1 MDSWPGTG
9 DGPTLHPRALAAA
22 EEAGSGLPTG
32 EDRAA
37 SARRLARGREGNAAL
52 DRLAELAARLL
63 GTASA
68 QVSVVADIQ
77 NVMGGA
83 GVVSGASGSET
94 PLADSLC
101 TLTVS
106 EGRPLVVVD
115 ATADD
120 RVAALPPVGSGVV
133 GSYLG
138 VPLVAADG
146 HVIGALCVFDPAPRP
161 WSPDDIALLEALA
174 APVVAE
180 LELAALSAEY
190 EADRL
195 MWQVAVDAAHIGAF
209 DWDLVTGL
217 LRWDDRLLGLFGL
230 QRDAFGGTIE
240 AFTSTV
246 HPDDLPRMSQALAG
260 ALETCSHYSTEF
272 RVLLPGGQVRWIAA
286 RGRALAGENGTAVRV
301 LGAAFDT
308 TAVQEGESR
317 IARVL
322 EAMPSAFF
330 QLDPD
335 WRFSYVNAQAERLLG
350 SRRDEL
356 VGGVIWEL
364 FPASL
369 GSESEAS
376 YRRAVETGEP
386 VSLDAYYPPP
396 LGAWYEI
403 RAWPSPD
410 GLAVYFLDVTAR
422 YEAQEQIER
431 AAQRTALLARVT
443 AELTGTLDTDEAVG
457 RLAPLVVPGLADWCV
472 VTTVDTDAQA
482 DWRAR
487 LRDVGWGHADPEMR
501 PVLDRYARLRLDAL
515 TDDSY
520 VAQALRS
527 RDPVVV
533 PKDAAEAITAV
544 LASGEAQELSRRL
557 DPEAAVVIQLHGR
570 DRTVGL
576 LSLFRGPTGGAFSRE
591 DLQTLAEIAARAGLA
606 LDNARLFAEQRDLA
620 EGLQRSLL
628 TPPPEQPHLQ
638 VAVRYEPAAQAA
650 QVGGDWYD
658 SFLQREGSTVV
669 VIGDVVGHDTAA
681 AAAMGQVRSLLRG
694 IAVHSGQ
701 GPAAVLRGVDEVM
714 QTLQV
719 DTTATA
725 VIARLEQ
732 SSGERRR
739 GATRLRW
746 SNAGHPPPVV
756 VGPDGSCTT
765 LASGEP
771 DLLLGL
777 DPGTPR
783 AEGEVTLERGAT
795 LLLYTDGLVER
806 RGQSLDEGLARLSG
820 ELTEL
825 TAQDLGLEALCDQL
839 LRRMLPERP
848 EDDVALV
855 AVRLQS
861 QGCEADG

>member
-9 DGPTLHPRALAAA
+9 DSPALHPRALAAA
-22 EEAGSGLPTG
+22 EEAGSGLPFG
-32 EDRAA
+32 DERSA
-37 SARRLARGREGNAAL
+37 SARRLAHGSEGNAAL

-63 GTASA
+63 GAASA
-68 QVSVVADIQ
+68 HVSVVSDVQ
-77 NVMGGA
+77 DVMGGA
-83 GVVSGASGSET
+83 GEASGASGSGAAMT
-94 PLADSLC
+94 DALC
-101 TLTVS
+101 TVTVS
-106 EGRPLVVVD
+106 EGRPLVVTD
-115 ATADD
+115 AAVDD
-120 RVAALPPVGSGVV
+120 RVAALLPVTSGVV
-133 GSYLG
+133 GAYLG

-146 HVIGALCVFDPAPRP
+146 HVVGALCVFDRAPRS
-161 WSPDDIALLEALA
+161 WSPDDVTLLEQLA
-174 APVVAE
+174 TPVVAE

-195 MWQVAVDAAHIGAF
+195 LWQVAVDAAHIGAF

-230 QRDAFGGTIE
+230 ERDAFGGTIE

-260 ALETCSHYSTEF
+260 ALETCGHYSTEF
-272 RVLLPGGQVRWIAA
+272 RVVLPGGQVRWIAA

-308 TAVQEGESR
+308 TAVQ
-317 IARVL
+317 
-322 EAMPSAFF
+322 AMPSAFF
-330 QLDPD
+330 QLDPA
-335 WRFSYVNAQAERLLG
+335 WRFSYVNAQAEHLLG

-356 VGGVIWEL
+356 LGGVIWDL
-364 FPASL
+364 FPTSV
-369 GSESEAS
+369 GSEFETC

-386 VSLDAYYPPP
+386 ESFDAYYPPP

-403 RAWPSPD
+403 RAWPRPD

-487 LRDVGWGHADPEMR
+487 LRDVGWWHADPELR
-501 PVLDRYARLRLDAL
+501 PVLARYAQLRLDAL

-520 VAQALRS
+520 VGRALRS

-544 LASGEAQELSRRL
+544 LQPGEARELCRRL
-557 DPEAAVVIQLHGR
+557 DPEAAVVVQLRGR

-576 LSLFRGPTGGAFSRE
+576 LSLFRGPAGGAFSRE
-591 DLQTLAEIAARAGLA
+591 DLQTLDEIAARAGLA

-658 SFLQREGSTVV
+658 SFLQPAGSTVV

-694 IAVHSGQ
+694 IAVHSGG
-701 GPAAVLRGVDEVM
+701 GPAAVLRGVDAAM

-732 SSGERRR
+732 SSGERER

-756 VGPDGSCTT
+756 VGPDGSCAT
-765 LASGEP
+765 LAAGES

-777 DPGTPR
+777 DPATPR
-783 AEGEVTLERGAT
+783 AEREVTLERGAM

-806 RGQSLDEGLARLSG
+806 RGQSLDEGLARLSEVLA
-820 ELTEL
+820 ELTR
-825 TAQDLGLEALCDQL
+825 QDMPLEVLCDQL
-839 LRRMLPERP
+839 LQAMLPERP

-855 AVRLQS
+855 AVRLHDEGS
-861 QGCEADG
+861 EAAD